1 MAERNA
7 KLILMVGVLGVSA
20 SAILVRFS
28 QAPSGV
34 TAAYRLGWTVLLLLP
49 VVLLRCRAELRRVT
63 ARDLVLCGASGV
75 LLALHF
81 LTWFESLKRT
91 SVASSTVLVST
102 EVIFTALGFA
112 LFLHGK
118 IPRLGVWAIFLTW
131 FESLKRTSV
140 ASSTVLVSTE
150 VIFTAL
156 GFALFLHG
164 KIPRLGVWAIALA
177 FGGSALLALS
187 GGGGAGELS
196 GNLLALA
203 AASAA
208 AVYTLIGR
216 VQRGHLSTT
225 VYTFLTYLAC
235 FLTLLLGTAAAGTP
249 LTGYGGREWL
259 IGLALAVLC
268 TLLGHS
274 LFSWCLKYLSPSY
287 VSAAKLCEPV
297 FSSLAAI
304 PLFGEVPGPLQ
315 LAGGAAVLG
324 AVLLYTWAERE
335 KTPAG

>member
-1 MAERNA
+1 
-7 KLILMVGVLGVSA
+7 MVGVLGVSA

-118 IPRLGVWAIFLTW
+118 IPRLGVWAIL
-131 FESLKRTSV
+131 
-140 ASSTVLVSTE
+140 
-150 VIFTAL
+150 
-156 GFALFLHG
+156 
-164 KIPRLGVWAIALA
+164 LA
-177 FGGSALLALS
+177 FGGSA
-187 GGGGAGELS
+187 
-196 GNLLALA
+196 LLALA

-216 VQRGHLSTT
+216 IQRGHLSTT

>member
-118 IPRLGVWAIFLTW
+118 IPRLGVWAI
-131 FESLKRTSV
+131 
-140 ASSTVLVSTE
+140 
-150 VIFTAL
+150 
-156 GFALFLHG
+156 
-164 KIPRLGVWAIALA
+164 ALA
-177 FGGSALLALS
+177 FGGSA
-187 GGGGAGELS
+187 
-196 GNLLALA
+196 LLALA

-249 LTGYGGREWL
+249 LTGYGGRECL

>member
-1 MAERNA
+1 ME
-7 KLILMVGVLGVSA
+7 KSHGWG
-20 SAILVRFS
+20 
-28 QAPSGV
+28 
-34 TAAYRLGWTVLLLLP
+34 TAADDISR
-49 VVLLRCRAELRRVT
+49 
-63 ARDLVLCGASGV
+63 
-75 LLALHF
+75 
-81 LTWFESLKRT
+81 
-91 SVASSTVLVST
+91 
-102 EVIFTALGFA
+102 FA
-112 LFLHGK
+112 IH
-118 IPRLGVWAIFLTW
+118 
-131 FESLKRTSV
+131 
-140 ASSTVLVSTE
+140 
-150 VIFTAL
+150 
-156 GFALFLHG
+156 
-164 KIPRLGVWAIALA
+164 A
-177 FGGSALLALS
+177 FGLA
-187 GGGGAGELS
+187 GPRKGGGAGELS

-216 VQRGHLSTT
+216 IQRGHLSTT

-259 IGLALAVLC
+259 IGLALALLF
-268 TLLGHS
+268 TLLVHS

>member
-7 KLILMVGVLGVSA
+7 RLILMVGVLGVSA

-49 VVLLRCRAELRRVT
+49 VVLLRCRAEMRRVT

-118 IPRLGVWAIFLTW
+118 IPRLGVWAIL
-131 FESLKRTSV
+131 
-140 ASSTVLVSTE
+140 
-150 VIFTAL
+150 
-156 GFALFLHG
+156 
-164 KIPRLGVWAIALA
+164 LA

-249 LTGYGGREWL
+249 LTGYGDREWL

-324 AVLLYTWAERE
+324 AVLLYTWAECE

>member
-1 MAERNA
+1 MGTRHS
-7 KLILMVGVLGVSA
+7 KLILLVGVLGISA

-34 TAAYRLGWTVLLLLP
+34 LAVYRLGWTVLLLLP
-49 VVLLRCRAELRRVT
+49 VVLLRCRAELKRVT
-63 ARDLVLCGASGV
+63 GRDVLLCAASGIC
-75 LLALHF
+75 LAIHF

-112 LFLHGK
+112 LFLKGK
-118 IPRLGVWAIFLTW
+118 IPRMGIAAIL
-131 FESLKRTSV
+131 
-140 ASSTVLVSTE
+140 
-150 VIFTAL
+150 
-156 GFALFLHG
+156 
-164 KIPRLGVWAIALA
+164 LA

-203 AASAA
+203 AAAA
-208 AVYTLIGR
+208 AAFYTLIGR

-225 VYTFLTYLAC
+225 VYTFLTYLTC
-235 FLTLLLGTAAAGTP
+235 FLTLLALTAGAGTP
-249 LTGYGGREWL
+249 LLGYGGREL
-259 IGLALAVLC
+259 LLGLALSVLC

-287 VSAAKLCEPV
+287 VSAVKLCEPV
-297 FSSLAAI
+297 FSALAAI

-315 LAGGAAVLG
+315 LTGGVVVLG
-324 AVLLYTWAERE
+324 AVLLYTRAE
-335 KTPAG
+335 A

>member
-1 MAERNA
+1 
-7 KLILMVGVLGVSA
+7 MVGVLGVSA

-118 IPRLGVWAIFLTW
+118 IPRLGVWAIL
-131 FESLKRTSV
+131 
-140 ASSTVLVSTE
+140 
-150 VIFTAL
+150 
-156 GFALFLHG
+156 
-164 KIPRLGVWAIALA
+164 LA

-216 VQRGHLSTT
+216 IQRGHLSTT

-274 LFSWCLKYLSPSY
+274 LFSWCLKYLSHPTCPPQSCVSRSSPPWRPSHC
-287 VSAAKLCEPV
+287 SERCPV
-297 FSSLAAI
+297 HSSLPEARRCWE
-304 PLFGEVPGPLQ
+304 LSSSTPGRS
-315 LAGGAAVLG
+315 VKK
-324 AVLLYTWAERE
+324 LLPDESGRSFFSR
-335 KTPAG
+335 

>member
-1 MAERNA
+1 
-7 KLILMVGVLGVSA
+7 MVGVLGVSA

-63 ARDLVLCGASGV
+63 ARDCPVRASGV

-102 EVIFTALGFA
+102 EVIFTAMGFA

-118 IPRLGVWAIFLTW
+118 IPRLGVWAIL
-131 FESLKRTSV
+131 
-140 ASSTVLVSTE
+140 
-150 VIFTAL
+150 
-156 GFALFLHG
+156 
-164 KIPRLGVWAIALA
+164 LA

-203 AASAA
+203 TASAA

-216 VQRGHLSTT
+216 IQRGHLSTT

-235 FLTLLLGTAAAGTP
+235 FLTLLLGHRR
-249 LTGYGGREWL
+249 GGDAPD
-259 IGLALAVLC
+259 GLRR
-268 TLLGHS
+268 
-274 LFSWCLKYLSPSY
+274 
-287 VSAAKLCEPV
+287 
-297 FSSLAAI
+297 
-304 PLFGEVPGPLQ
+304 PGV
-315 LAGGAAVLG
+315 AHRSGVGGAVHSPG
-324 AVLLYTWAERE
+324 TQPV
-335 KTPAG
+335 

>member
-1 MAERNA
+1 MGTRHS
-7 KLILMVGVLGVSA
+7 KLILLVGVLGISA

-34 TAAYRLGWTVLLLLP
+34 LAVYRLGWTVLLLLP
-49 VVLLRCRAELRRVT
+49 VVLLRCRAELKRVT
-63 ARDLVLCGASGV
+63 GRDVLLCAASGIC
-75 LLALHF
+75 LAIHF

-112 LFLHGK
+112 LFLKGK
-118 IPRLGVWAIFLTW
+118 IPRMGIAAIL
-131 FESLKRTSV
+131 
-140 ASSTVLVSTE
+140 
-150 VIFTAL
+150 
-156 GFALFLHG
+156 
-164 KIPRLGVWAIALA
+164 LA

-203 AASAA
+203 AAAA
-208 AVYTLIGR
+208 AAFYTLIGR

-235 FLTLLLGTAAAGTP
+235 FLTLLALTAGAGTP
-249 LTGYGGREWL
+249 LLGYGGREL
-259 IGLALAVLC
+259 LLGLALSVLC

-287 VSAAKLCEPV
+287 VSAVKLCEPV
-297 FSSLAAI
+297 FSALAAI

-315 LAGGAAVLG
+315 LTGGVVVLG
-324 AVLLYTWAERE
+324 AVLLYTRAE
-335 KTPAG
+335 A

>member
-1 MAERNA
+1 ME
-7 KLILMVGVLGVSA
+7 KSHGWGCGPFSWPLGA
-20 SAILVRFS
+20 
-28 QAPSGV
+28 APCWPSPE
-34 TAAYRLGWTVLLLLP
+34 AAGQGSCPATCWP
-49 VVLLRCRAELRRVT
+49 WLRPRPPPSIPSDRR
-63 ARDLVLCGASGV
+63 
-75 LLALHF
+75 
-81 LTWFESLKRT
+81 
-91 SVASSTVLVST
+91 
-102 EVIFTALGFA
+102 I
-112 LFLHGK
+112 
-118 IPRLGVWAIFLTW
+118 
-131 FESLKRTSV
+131 
-140 ASSTVLVSTE
+140 
-150 VIFTAL
+150 
-156 GFALFLHG
+156 
-164 KIPRLGVWAIALA
+164 
-177 FGGSALLALS
+177 
-187 GGGGAGELS
+187 
-196 GNLLALA
+196 
-203 AASAA
+203 
-208 AVYTLIGR
+208 
-216 VQRGHLSTT
+216 QRGHLSTT

>member
-1 MAERNA
+1 MSAATSLPPSLNVIVFHVLDPLEAVERD
-7 KLILMVGVLGVSA
+7 IVL
-20 SAILVRFS
+20 
-28 QAPSGV
+28 
-34 TAAYRLGWTVLLLLP
+34 T
-49 VVLLRCRAELRRVT
+49 RAE
-63 ARDLVLCGASGV
+63 AWYPDLLDGLTTLYGDAAEEE
-75 LLALHF
+75 AL
-81 LTWFESLKRT
+81 
-91 SVASSTVLVST
+91 
-102 EVIFTALGFA
+102 
-112 LFLHGK
+112 
-118 IPRLGVWAIFLTW
+118 
-131 FESLKRTSV
+131 
-140 ASSTVLVSTE
+140 
-150 VIFTAL
+150 
-156 GFALFLHG
+156 
-164 KIPRLGVWAIALA
+164 
-177 FGGSALLALS
+177 
-187 GGGGAGELS
+187 
-196 GNLLALA
+196 NLLALA

-216 VQRGHLSTT
+216 IQRGHLSTT

>member
-1 MAERNA
+1 MGTRHS
-7 KLILMVGVLGVSA
+7 KLILLVGVLGISA

-28 QAPSGV
+28 RAPSGV
-34 TAAYRLGWTVLLLLP
+34 LAVYRLGWTVLLLLP
-49 VVLLRCRAELRRVT
+49 VVLLRCRAELKRVT
-63 ARDLVLCGASGV
+63 GRDVLLCAASGIC
-75 LLALHF
+75 LAIHF

-112 LFLHGK
+112 LFLKGK
-118 IPRLGVWAIFLTW
+118 IPRMGIAAIL
-131 FESLKRTSV
+131 
-140 ASSTVLVSTE
+140 
-150 VIFTAL
+150 
-156 GFALFLHG
+156 
-164 KIPRLGVWAIALA
+164 LA

-203 AASAA
+203 AAAA
-208 AVYTLIGR
+208 AAFYTLIGR

-235 FLTLLLGTAAAGTP
+235 FLTLLALTAGAGTP
-249 LTGYGGREWL
+249 LLGYGGREL
-259 IGLALAVLC
+259 LLGLALSVLC

-287 VSAAKLCEPV
+287 VSAVKLCEPV
-297 FSSLAAI
+297 FSALAAI

-315 LAGGAAVLG
+315 LTGGVVVLG
-324 AVLLYTWAERE
+324 AVLLYTRAE
-335 KTPAG
+335 A